1 MACFS
6 RKEGFHL
13 SQGSLLQ
20 VLLNRIQNLLFFS
33 NSNINITKYILIP
46 ENILQSLNFFFFFQ
60 HQPRTTKNLLRPGML
75 NDSLPHLKK
84 LKSRSLARSFISR
97 KRNLQRM
104 VIRAVP
110 RKNFIVDPLIQAR
123 KVAKG
128 TI

>member
-1 MACFS
+1 
-6 RKEGFHL
+6 
-13 SQGSLLQ
+13 
-20 VLLNRIQNLLFFS
+20 
-33 NSNINITKYILIP
+33 
-46 ENILQSLNFFFFFQ
+46 
-60 HQPRTTKNLLRPGML
+60 ML